1 MYLFHTFHRKLY
13 TLPLMVY
20 THYFYA
26 YVLVYADHCGRVA
39 HELVGKLGDMYKAVL
54 LYTYIHETAEVPR

>member
-1 MYLFHTFHRKLY
+1 MKIPPCIYCNVHGGISVYKGLCFTESFHRKLY

-26 YVLVYADHCGRVA
+26 YVLMYADHCGRVA
-39 HELVGKLGDMYKAVL
+39 HELVGKL
-54 LYTYIHETAEVPR
+54 